1 MTRFEGRLM
10 AQGRLQRVIND
21 YRARLRQ
28 HERQAE
34 QQLEHA
40 YQHVLA
46 SIEPTLNRLYD
57 QMVDKLADGEQI
69 PLSWLYE
76 AARLESIK
84 KLIDTQMSGYGQMGL
99 VTVRQLQQLGVD
111 LGREGALAMLH
122 ATVPPGV
129 RWTFGMPSTR
139 AIAALVGANSKGSPL
154 AELFEGF
161 GREAAKNVSDALVR
175 GVTLGDNPRKVARD
189 VQDALGIERARAL
202 TISRDSLNNA

>member
-10 AQGRLQRVIND
+10 AQARLQRVINY
-21 YRARLRQ
+21 YRARRRQ

-57 QMVDKLADGEQI
+57 QRVEQMAGGQQI

-84 KLIDTQMSGYGQMGL
+84 KLIDTQMSGYGQMRL

-129 RWTFGMPSTR
+129 RWTFGLPNPR
-139 AIAALVGANSKGSPL
+139 AIAALVGTTQAGSP
-154 AELFEGF
+154 
-161 GREAAKNVSDALVR
+161 
-175 GVTLGDNPRKVARD
+175 
-189 VQDALGIERARAL
+189 
-202 TISRDSLNNA
+202 